1 MRINEETT
9 GCQFIS
15 LATLFR
21 VSLLRL
27 PRSTTTC
34 TRYIYIY
41 EDPTCHQR
49 ERKERKRGDHVG
61 SFRPTGGEALRGSFC
76 HLVVSF
82 YGSSPSSSRIQTE
95 RTAYTKRRL
104 AIDNFPELVSIS
116 FYALPYVY
124 HSVDLSFF
132 GTSEDL
138 RNYRP
143 TLSPFLFYSGL
154 FFILLARMNIF
165 LIFFSFSFNEM
176 NLHFVIL
183 NSRIYKYICLLKMK
197 I

>member
-27 PRSTTTC
+27 PRATTTC
-34 TRYIYIY
+34 TIYIYIYIY

-49 ERKERKRGDHVG
+49 ERKERKRGDRVG

-82 YGSSPSSSRIQTE
+82 YGSSPSSSRIQTK
-95 RTAYTKRRL
+95 RTAYTKRRF
-104 AIDNFPELVSIS
+104 AIDNFPAPVSIS
-116 FYALPYVY
+116 FMLFLMSITIGHRPIILPAKICEIIVQLYL
-124 HSVDLSFF
+124 LSFSIRVF
-132 GTSEDL
+132 
-138 RNYRP
+138 
-143 TLSPFLFYSGL
+143 FLFFRSSEGTM
-154 FFILLARMNIF
+154 FFLLILI
-165 LIFFSFSFNEM
+165 
-176 NLHFVIL
+176 
-183 NSRIYKYICLLKMK
+183 K
-197 I
+197 

>member
-1 MRINEETT
+1 MHE
-9 GCQFIS
+9 
-15 LATLFR
+15 
-21 VSLLRL
+21 V
-27 PRSTTTC
+27 
-34 TRYIYIY
+34 YIYIY

-116 FYALPYVY
+116 FYVLPYVY

-143 TLSPFLFYSGL
+143 ILSPFLFYSGL
-154 FFILLARMNIF
+154 FFILLTRMNIF